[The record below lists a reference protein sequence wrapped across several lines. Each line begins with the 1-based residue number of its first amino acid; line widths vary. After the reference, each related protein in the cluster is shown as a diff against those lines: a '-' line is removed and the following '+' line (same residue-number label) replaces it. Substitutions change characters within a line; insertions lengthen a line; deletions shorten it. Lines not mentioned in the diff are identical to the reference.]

1 MKFMVMKKKLVIDLK
16 SDLISG
22 SGTGWSNIV
31 DNDITYDQYGFPYI
45 PAKRIKGLLKE
56 AAYELEQFNYFKKG
70 KSEELF
76 GNDDKQGHHF
86 ILYNATLENITEM
99 QHEIL
104 NLKNEY
110 HKYVHPIAV
119 LNHYTNIRYQTA
131 IDDKG
136 IAKENTLRSS
146 RAVAKGFK
154 FYAKMEYDQNDEKDI
169 EDCINMIHH
178 MGINRTRGF
187 GEVDLSIIDDKSTD
201 NKFEL
206 KMVDEQEYEVKLYL
220 ENLTQLSMISTK
232 GEKSLDY
239 IPGSAILGYF
249 ANRYLKTNDADD
261 TFNHLFILGDVK
273 FSNAYISDYEWNEYY
288 PIKESIYKEK
298 TGDNYYDKTVNSP
311 NGIILSKVH
320 DKFMTSDGKIK
331 SVEKEMYYHHRRPTD
346 KSIGHVVS
354 NALQDQGIFYQLE
367 VISANQRFI
376 AKIKGKGVDLKK
388 VLKDLPSY
396 IQIGKSKYTQYG
408 NIHIAN
414 AKVEQINNNIIKENT
429 EVVCTL
435 HSPLLLF
442 NDKKESDL
450 NLANLAAKLNIEN
463 PEYFIGYSQVGG
475 YNAKWKLQKP
485 SYIAFKAGSCIKGTL
500 TMDSP
505 NKLIIGSLNQEGL
518 GEVVIEKLD
527 DIKNITIS
535 KSDNKVKGANEEP
548 NYTKEIIIDSIKH
561 HLLINSLKE
570 MNNKPISISKTAIG
584 RVLAMLNNPTWDL
597 FIKDVN
603 GIADEDKRKE
613 IITVIEAITNMCD
626 RLITESN
633 ITNLSDKD
641 YHHEFYLKT
650 CKNYFTQQKIERR
663 EA

>member
-1 MKFMVMKKKLVIDLK
+1 MQTLKLNK
-16 SDLISG
+16 
-22 SGTGWSNIV
+22 
-31 DNDITYDQYGFPYI
+31 
-45 PAKRIKGLLKE
+45 
-56 AAYELEQFNYFKKG
+56 
-70 KSEELF
+70 
-76 GNDDKQGHHF
+76 
-86 ILYNATLENITEM
+86 
-99 QHEIL
+99 
-104 NLKNEY
+104 LKN
-110 HKYVHPIAV
+110 I
-119 LNHYTNIRYQTA
+119 IR
-131 IDDKG
+131 
-136 IAKENTLRSS
+136 
-146 RAVAKGFK
+146 
-154 FYAKMEYDQNDEKDI
+154 
-169 EDCINMIHH
+169 
-178 MGINRTRGF
+178 
-187 GEVDLSIIDDKSTD
+187 
-201 NKFEL
+201 
-206 KMVDEQEYEVKLYL
+206 
-220 ENLTQLSMISTK
+220 
-232 GEKSLDY
+232 
-239 IPGSAILGYF
+239 
-249 ANRYLKTNDADD
+249 
-261 TFNHLFILGDVK
+261 
-273 FSNAYISDYEWNEYY
+273 
-288 PIKESIYKEK
+288 
-298 TGDNYYDKTVNSP
+298 
-311 NGIILSKVH
+311 
-320 DKFMTSDGKIK
+320 
-331 SVEKEMYYHHRRPTD
+331 
-346 KSIGHVVS
+346 
-354 NALQDQGIFYQLE
+354 
-367 VISANQRFI
+367 
-376 AKIKGKGVDLKK
+376 
-388 VLKDLPSY
+388 
-396 IQIGKSKYTQYG
+396 
-408 NIHIAN
+408 
-414 AKVEQINNNIIKENT
+414 ENT

-442 NDKKESDL
+442 NDKKESNL
-450 NLANLAAKLNIEN
+450 NLANLAAELNIIN
-463 PEYFIGYSQVGG
+463 PEYFVGYSQVGG